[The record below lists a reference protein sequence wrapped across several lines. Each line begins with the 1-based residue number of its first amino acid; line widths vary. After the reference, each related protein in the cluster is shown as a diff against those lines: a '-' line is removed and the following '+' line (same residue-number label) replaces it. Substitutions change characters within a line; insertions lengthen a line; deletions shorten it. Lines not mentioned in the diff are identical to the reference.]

1 MLPAALTLPF
11 LAAGLLPLIGRRAG
25 SKLPWLVLPVPLA
38 LFAWFLGRIGRLSGE
53 GLVWSRPWVDRLGI
67 EAALRLDGWS
77 LLFALLITGI
87 GALVV
92 LYSRYYL
99 GPEEDR
105 PKFYLYILLFM
116 GSMLGVVLSDN
127 LLLLYVFWE
136 LTSVSSFLLIGFWHH
151 REASRDGALKALLI
165 TVVGGFAMLVGFL
178 LLYLATGTLSVRE
191 LAALAPA
198 VTAHPFYPWI
208 VGLVLAGAFT
218 KSAQVP
224 FHIWLPA
231 AMEAPTPVSAYLHSA
246 TMVKAGLYLVGRL
259 SLVLGGTA
267 AWFYPV
273 AGVGMLTMLVGSYTA
288 LRQRDL
294 KALLAYSTV
303 SQLGFIMAA
312 LGLGSAE
319 ALAAGAFHLFN
330 HATFK
335 GALFLLVG
343 IVDHEAGTRDL
354 ANLGGLRR
362 AMPWTATLMTLSALS
377 LAGAPLLSGFI
388 SKEMIF
394 ASLAEGSAGVR
405 WFAAALP
412 VVATVA
418 SLFTALYSFVLF
430 HEVFF
435 APARGQ
441 APHHPHEAPFGM
453 RLSPLLLTGVAAAVG
468 IAPGLVTGGLI
479 EPAAR
484 ALAGEEVHVHAALW
498 HGVNLPLLMSAA
510 ALLGALALYPAR
522 QGVRGMLQRL
532 TTRWTADRAY
542 QWGLD
547 GLLHFAHWVTD
558 GYMTGRL
565 SDYLSYIVGGF
576 VLLVGGTALGAGVL
590 ELRPLDLAAP
600 SVTEGVL
607 LAAIVVASFFTV
619 RTRKGLAAILAL
631 GVVGFSVVLL
641 WVIWQAPDLALT
653 QLVVE
658 SVSVVL
664 LLLAFVHLPPLRRR
678 VISAGRRA
686 ANLTV
691 GVLSGVVVTWLSL
704 RANGTQLFQPISTY
718 FVEQSLDLG
727 GGRNIVNVI
736 LVDFRGLDT
745 MGEITVL
752 SMAALGVYMLIS
764 ARAQRAAARTQRSGE
779 KGDGA

>member
-1 MLPAALTLPF
+1 MLPAILTLPF
-11 LAAGLLPLIGRRAG
+11 LAAGLVALVGRRVG
-25 SKLPWLVLPVPLA
+25 SKLPWWVLPVPLA
-38 LFAWFLGRIGRLSGE
+38 IFAWLLGRVGRLPGE
-53 GLVWSRPWVDRLGI
+53 GLFWSRPWVEGLGI

-77 LLFALLITGI
+77 LLFALLISGI
-87 GALVV
+87 GTLVV
-92 LYSRYYL
+92 LYSHYYL

-116 GSMLGVVLSDN
+116 GSMLGVVLSDH
-127 LLLLYVFWE
+127 LLMLYIFWE

-165 TVVGGFAMLVGFL
+165 TVTGGFAMLVGLL
-178 LLYLATGTLSVRE
+178 LLYVVTGTFSVRE
-191 LAALAPA
+191 LVAFVPEIQ
-198 VTAHPFYPWI
+198 AHPLYPWI

-259 SLVLGGTA
+259 SLILGGTA

-273 AGVGMLTMLVGSYTA
+273 VGVGMLTMLVGSYTA
-288 LRQRDL
+288 IRQRDL

-312 LGLGSAE
+312 LGLGSPE

-330 HATFK
+330 HAAFK

-343 IVDHEAGTRDL
+343 IVDHETGTRDL
-354 ANLGGLRR
+354 ARLGGLRH
-362 AMPWTATLMTLSALS
+362 AMPWTAALAALSALS
-377 LAGAPLLSGFI
+377 LAGVPLLSGFI

-394 ASLAEGSAGVR
+394 ASLVEGAVGVH
-405 WFAAALP
+405 WFALALP

-418 SLFTALYSFVLF
+418 SLFTALYSFILF
-430 HEVFF
+430 HDVFI
-435 APARGQ
+435 APARGTT
-441 APHHPHEAPFGM
+441 PRHPHEAPFAM
-453 RLSPLLLTGVAAAVG
+453 RLSPLLLTGVAVVVG
-468 IAPGLVTGGLI
+468 LLPNLVTGVLI
-479 EPAAR
+479 DPAAS
-484 ALAGEEVHVHAALW
+484 ALAGQPVHVHAALW
-498 HGVNLPLLMSAA
+498 HGVNLPLLMSLI
-510 ALLGALALYPAR
+510 ALAGALALYPAR
-522 QGVRGMLQRL
+522 QRVRELLQRL
-532 TTRWTADRAY
+532 TTRWTADTAY
-542 QWGLD
+542 QKGLD
-547 GLLHFAHWVTD
+547 GLLRFAHWVTD
-558 GYMTGRL
+558 GHMTGRL
-565 SDYLSYIVGGF
+565 ADYLSYILLAF

-590 ELRPLDLAAP
+590 ALRPLDVASP
-600 SVTEGVL
+600 TVVEVVL
-607 LAAIVVASFFTV
+607 LVAIALATLFVV
-619 RTRKGLAAILAL
+619 RTGRGLAAILSL
-631 GVVGFSVVLL
+631 GVVGYSVVLL

-678 VISAGRRA
+678 AVAAGRKA
-686 ANLTV
+686 ANLAV
-691 GVLSGVVVTWLSL
+691 AVASGGVVTWLSL
-704 RANGTQLFQPISTY
+704 RANGSQFFEPVSSY
-718 FVEQSLDLG
+718 FVENSLVLG

-752 SMAALGVYMLIS
+752 SMAALGVYMLVS
-764 ARAQRAAARTQRSGE
+764 SRARRASREGDTGSRKGE
-779 KGDGA
+779 GA